1 MGTISTR
8 VWDLPTR
15 VFHWALA
22 ACIVG
27 SILTASIG
35 GNAIGWHFRFG
46 YAILALVLFR
56 LVWGFAGPRYARFS
70 SFPPNPAAAIAH
82 LRGHATPGVGHNPLG
97 AFSVYALLLALAVQV
112 GTGLFANDD
121 IMWEGPLRPLVS
133 NAASEWLTR
142 AHRINRLVVIGLIAL
157 HLAAVA
163 FYAFVKKER
172 LVRAMIDGDRDVDA
186 ALSPPPAE
194 DGARVRA
201 TALALFA
208 CCALVA
214 WLVVTQLR

>member
-15 VFHWALA
+15 AFHWALA

-27 SILTASIG
+27 SIVTASIG

-70 SFPPNPAAAIAH
+70 SFPPSPAAALAY
-82 LRGHATPGVGHNPLG
+82 LRGRSGPGAGHNPLG

-201 TALALFA
+201 RALALFA

>member
-1 MGTISTR
+1 MDTIRTR

-15 VFHWALA
+15 LFHWLLA

-27 SILTASIG
+27 SLVSVNIG

-56 LVWGFAGPRYARFS
+56 VVWGFVGPRYARFS
-70 SFPPNPAAAIAH
+70 SFPPSPTAAIAH
-82 LRGHATPGVGHNPLG
+82 LRGNAPVRAGHNPLG

-133 NAASEWLTR
+133 NAASELLTR
-142 AHRINRLVVIGLIAL
+142 VHRLNRFVVIGLIVL
-157 HLAAVA
+157 HLGAIA
-163 FYAFVKKER
+163 FYALVKKEP
-172 LVRAMIDGDRDVDA
+172 LVRSMIDGDRDLGA
-186 ALSPPPAE
+186 PLALPPAE

-201 TALALFA
+201 IAVVLFA
-208 CCALVA
+208 CCALAA
-214 WLVVTQLR
+214 WFVVTRLR

>member
-82 LRGHATPGVGHNPLG
+82 LRGEDPHAHSDPNQTT
-97 AFSVYALLLALAVQV
+97 S
-112 GTGLFANDD
+112 
-121 IMWEGPLRPLVS
+121 
-133 NAASEWLTR
+133 
-142 AHRINRLVVIGLIAL
+142 
-157 HLAAVA
+157 
-163 FYAFVKKER
+163 
-172 LVRAMIDGDRDVDA
+172 
-186 ALSPPPAE
+186 
-194 DGARVRA
+194 
-201 TALALFA
+201 
-208 CCALVA
+208 
-214 WLVVTQLR
+214 